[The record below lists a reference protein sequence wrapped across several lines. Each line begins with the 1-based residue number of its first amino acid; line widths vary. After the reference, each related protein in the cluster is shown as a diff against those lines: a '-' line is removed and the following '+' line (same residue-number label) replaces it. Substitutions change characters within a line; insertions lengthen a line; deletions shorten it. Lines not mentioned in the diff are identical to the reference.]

1 MSTGPLYVFLGELSN
16 YTLSGCIV
24 WHMKNIFNAP
34 VTTKVGEKREVGSQE
49 HVAMEEAQGV
59 ADFTLGRRP

>member
-1 MSTGPLYVFLGELSN
+1 
-16 YTLSGCIV
+16 
-24 WHMKNIFNAP
+24 MKNIFNAP